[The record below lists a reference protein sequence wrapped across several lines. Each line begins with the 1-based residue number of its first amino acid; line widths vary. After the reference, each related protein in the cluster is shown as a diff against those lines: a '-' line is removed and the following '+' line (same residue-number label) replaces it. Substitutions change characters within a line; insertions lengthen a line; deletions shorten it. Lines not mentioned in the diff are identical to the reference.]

1 MKKNRAFTKGTL
13 RANYFYNF
21 ASQVLTLI
29 IPLLTTPYLA
39 RVFHEEGNGQIAFAN
54 TIITYFTMF
63 ANLGFSTYGQRE
75 IAKYQDD
82 DYNRTKVFWEV
93 FLLRAI
99 FTLISLILLVI
110 STSVGIYGQKYNTLI
125 FLFSIQVFAVLF
137 DVNFFFQGQ
146 EDFKSIAIRTI
157 TLKLVCLACVFLF
170 VRKSTD
176 TWIYALMYSLSV
188 LIANALMW
196 PRLITRIIKIPYNN
210 FDLRKHLKP
219 SLIIFFP
226 TLAATIYGSLDKLM
240 IGYLCGNP
248 DYENGCYNQ
257 ALKLN
262 QAMLVVVIVL
272 NSIMIA
278 RNSHDY
284 AVGNRTKVK
293 EHINFSCNYVISLG
307 IPMIAGVVALSEN
320 LSSWYL
326 GSGYK
331 EVPIL
336 LNIMSTRFIT
346 SGLACVFGNELFIS
360 IGKEK
365 YPTIAHIITAVT
377 NLILNVYF
385 ISHWGAVG
393 GAITT
398 ALSEFTDFAVL
409 FWLACREGYVKPKSL
424 LIMSLKPLVAS
435 VVMFMTVKWIDVTM
449 RTSFFSFAICVC
461 AGTTIYACCLLLFKD
476 TFANT
481 IFAKYAKPYLLV
493 IKRKAATIRKK

>member
-1 MKKNRAFTKGTL
+1 MIL
-13 RANYFYNF
+13 
-21 ASQVLTLI
+21 
-29 IPLLTTPYLA
+29 
-39 RVFHEEGNGQIAFAN
+39 
-54 TIITYFTMF
+54 
-63 ANLGFSTYGQRE
+63 
-75 IAKYQDD
+75 
-82 DYNRTKVFWEV
+82 WE
-93 FLLRAI
+93 
-99 FTLISLILLVI
+99 
-110 STSVGIYGQKYNTLI
+110 
-125 FLFSIQVFAVLF
+125 
-137 DVNFFFQGQ
+137 
-146 EDFKSIAIRTI
+146 
-157 TLKLVCLACVFLF
+157 
-170 VRKSTD
+170 
-176 TWIYALMYSLSV
+176 
-188 LIANALMW
+188 
-196 PRLITRIIKIPYNN
+196 
-210 FDLRKHLKP
+210 H
-219 SLIIFFP
+219 
-226 TLAATIYGSLDKLM
+226 
-240 IGYLCGNP
+240 
-248 DYENGCYNQ
+248 NQ

-409 FWLACREGYVKPKSL
+409 FLLACREEYVKPKSL

-461 AGTTIYACCLLLFKD
+461 AGTTIYVCCLLLFKD